1 VTFRISWCLNSL
13 SNYSIFIFKEPCS
26 LYEFAFLINLD
37 LNSSCFLT
45 TAINLKSIIY
55 FLFLSLLLTI
65 CCLDDSSLMIR
76 KRKYHTYDAT
86 IPQFESVKFFMV
98 RAVKDLRLSL
108 SVSDSSLYAVA
119 APTWNFSKLLV
130 RPFSC
135 DNSISTGEI
144 SFFDA
149 SHLWWKN
156 IGKNN
161 IYLLNSSNPVLE
173 LYYHYTFL
181 RVIQLFINTVDWS
194 SLELTHL
201 NTKSVSAYLDHNN
214 AQAVYLDN
222 TEKII
227 IKTKDQLRNAK
238 VLDSKAEIYAEQ
250 CLYVE
255 ALNDLHK
262 NLSIA
267 EKSESPMQLMFV
279 NRQLA
284 LLYIQLE
291 DYIQAKKY
299 LEDALTLSRSK
310 VYLKSDEYDILKINL
325 ELNKKLGIQ
334 SEEFTILKRL
344 NELRDSIDY
353 TDNEQSI
360 NAITLK
366 YQKGLYDERFRLNQT
381 ILEKEVFLNQLLRVV
396 FVLIFL
402 IITILIIAY
411 LMKIKNK
418 TINLNREILYLQYE
432 KLNLEKN
439 ISERNLNPDNTQLSE
454 QNSLAVGVR
463 YPLENRDE
471 HCESLNPPFYG
482 SKLNDLLKSHLMTDE
497 NWNGFKK
504 AFIEE
509 FPLFYNNLKTQYPDL
524 TEYNLRMIFLT
535 KLKLTNHEIANT
547 LGVSYDA
554 VKKAKQRLRKKV
566 EEPSV
571 EDFIKELT

>member
-1 VTFRISWCLNSL
+1 
-13 SNYSIFIFKEPCS
+13 
-26 LYEFAFLINLD
+26 
-37 LNSSCFLT
+37 
-45 TAINLKSIIY
+45 
-55 FLFLSLLLTI
+55 
-65 CCLDDSSLMIR
+65 MIR
-76 KRKYHTYDAT
+76 KRKYPTYDAT
-86 IPQFESVKFFMV
+86 IPQFESVRFFMDG
-98 RAVKDLRLSL
+98 AVKYLKPSIKVL
-108 SVSDSSLYAVA
+108 DSSIYAAVA
-119 APTWNFSKLLV
+119 PTRDFSKWLST
-130 RPFSC
+130 RFSC
-135 DNSISTGEI
+135 DHSISTGEI
-144 SFFDA
+144 SFFDV
-149 SHLWWKN
+149 SQFWWKN
-156 IGKNN
+156 NRKNN
-161 IYLLNSSNPVLE
+161 ILLLNRSNPFLE
-173 LYYHYTFL
+173 LHYYTFL
-181 RVIQLFINTVDWS
+181 RVIQLFIKTVDWS
-194 SLELTHL
+194 PLELAYL
-201 NTKSVSAYLDHNN
+201 DTKSVSGYLDHNN

-291 DYIQAKKY
+291 DYIQAQKY

-310 VYLKSDEYDILKINL
+310 VYLKSDEYDILKIKL
-325 ELNKKLGIQ
+325 ELNKKLGNQ

-381 ILEKEVFLNQLLRVV
+381 ILEKEVFLNHLLRVV

-402 IITILIIAY
+402 IIIILIIAY

-418 TINLNREILYLQYE
+418 TINLNREILHLQYE

-439 ISERNLNPDNTQLSE
+439 ISEHNYNPITSQSTDYNTPLVAVTYPIEKRGKVLEPS
-454 QNSLAVGVR
+454 NSFV
-463 YPLENRDE
+463 E
-471 HCESLNPPFYG
+471 
-482 SKLNDLLKSHLMTDE
+482 SKLPDLLKSHLMTEE
-497 NWNGFKK
+497 NWIGFKR

-509 FPLFYNNLKTQYPDL
+509 FPLFYDNLKTHYPEL
-524 TEYNLRMIFLT
+524 TEYNLRVIFLT
-535 KLKLTNHEIANT
+535 KLQLTNHEIAST

-571 EDFIKELT
+571 EDFIKIWT

>member
-1 VTFRISWCLNSL
+1 
-13 SNYSIFIFKEPCS
+13 
-26 LYEFAFLINLD
+26 
-37 LNSSCFLT
+37 
-45 TAINLKSIIY
+45 
-55 FLFLSLLLTI
+55 
-65 CCLDDSSLMIR
+65 MIR

-86 IPQFESVKFFMV
+86 IPQFESVKFIMDS
-98 RAVKDLRLSL
+98 AVKCLKPSL
-108 SVSDSSLYAVA
+108 KILDSSLYAAV
-119 APTWNFSKLLV
+119 APTWDFSEWLV
-130 RPFSC
+130 RRFSG
-135 DNSISTGEI
+135 DNSISTREI

-149 SHLWWKN
+149 SQLCWEN
-156 IGKNN
+156 IRKNN
-161 IYLLNSSNPVLE
+161 IHLLNRSNSVLE

-181 RVIQLFINTVDWS
+181 RVVKLFIKTVDWS
-194 SLELTHL
+194 SLEFTHL
-201 NTKSVSAYLDHNN
+201 NTNSVSGYLDHNN

-222 TEKII
+222 TENII

-310 VYLKSDEYDILKINL
+310 VYLKSDEYDILKIKL

-381 ILEKEVFLNQLLRVV
+381 ILEKEVFLNHLLRVV

-471 HCESLNPPFYG
+471 HSEPLNPPFYG

-497 NWNGFKK
+497 NWNGFKR